1 MSFNELMELA
11 VQTQDHCMESIARAD
26 LLHSLFTNAV
36 KQAESLAKENVK
48 LRKQIKKYKN
58 REKEK
63 RDKKRQQAG
72 TEFKTKS

>member
-36 KQAESLAKENVK
+36 KQAEILATENVK
-48 LRKQIKKYKN
+48 LRKQIKKYKK
-58 REKEK
+58 REN
-63 RDKKRQQAG
+63 DKKRHQKQA
-72 TEFKTKS
+72 KAARKHHD